1 MEELSLI
8 NMLFASLEICI
19 VNTMGG
25 CLKSNRLKG
34 RVKTLKIL
42 PEKWTNTPSD
52 DDGFTEVQYY
62 NNKGFNVK
70 VEYFQNEICRSSS
83 MYQYN
88 NDLLISE
95 KTTTNHQELITTS
108 EFTYYE
114 NNKIKST
121 KTTSLDEVSKTIVYD
136 VNEEFFF
143 YNSLNNL
150 EKREVSN
157 YSINDVGDKI
167 FDKER
172 YYTLY
177 EYDAEKRIITEAT
190 YDELDKRYSLN
201 ESYYNELGEIIKDKQ
216 TYSDTYYTSK
226 YNYDKEGS
234 LFSHERFQDGNK
246 VFVSTKKITEKKD
259 KDIISKLGSE
269 FEGIFDDERGRSVWS
284 EKTEYDKTGNVIKK
298 TTYDNSEI
306 MCIQEYQ
313 ITYY

>member
-8 NMLFASLEICI
+8 NVLFASLEICI
-19 VNTMGG
+19 VDTMGG

-83 MYQYN
+83 VYQYN

-136 VNEEFFF
+136 VNEEYFF

-177 EYDAEKRIITEAT
+177 EYDAEKRIITQST

-201 ESYYNELGEIIKDKQ
+201 ESYYNELGEIIKDKEI
-216 TYSDTYYTSK
+216 YGDTYYTSK

-234 LFSHERFQDGNK
+234 LFSHERFQDDNK
-246 VFVSTKKITEKKD
+246 VFVSTRKITEKKD
-259 KDIISKLGSE
+259 KDLISKLGSE
-269 FEGIFDDERGRSVWS
+269 FDGVVDDERGRTLWS
-284 EKTEYDKTGNVIKK
+284 EKQNMTKLET
-298 TTYDNSEI
+298 
-306 MCIQEYQ
+306 
-313 ITYY
+313 